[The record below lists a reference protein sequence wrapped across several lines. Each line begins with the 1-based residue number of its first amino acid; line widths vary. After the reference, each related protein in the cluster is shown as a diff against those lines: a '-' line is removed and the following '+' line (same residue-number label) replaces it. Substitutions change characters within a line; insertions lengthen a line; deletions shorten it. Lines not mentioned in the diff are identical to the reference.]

1 MGQEGEPAIRA
12 FLSKIESRR
21 LKKRRQDIKGPKK
34 REEEIMGKCPVSE
47 KVKRTRQDRADS
59 LLDVS

>member
-12 FLSKIESRR
+12 FLSKIESRGLR
-21 LKKRRQDIKGPKK
+21 KRRQGIKGLKN

-47 KVKRTRQDRADS
+47 KVKRTR
-59 LLDVS
+59 